1 VSIRSTGGPAALM
14 ARLPVASRS
23 WPSRVRVALTALC
36 LVIPGFGIAAS
47 VPDVVRAAD
56 PVPACT
62 FSNTVTPVRG
72 FDRVADTLVDTALG
86 VGGGYVPPDLVSATQ
101 AKLNAGFRVRGLIV
115 PDLRA
120 LVVHARR
127 AGVRIRLVSAYR
139 SHAAQTTL
147 LAAYTKRLGRAAALR
162 QVARPGHSEH
172 QLGVAV
178 DIASTRGA
186 YAWAARNAW
195 RYGFVLSYPRGRT
208 ATTCYRY
215 EPWHLR
221 WVGRPRAA
229 DVHASGLVYRVWL
242 WRNVADAHP

>member
-1 VSIRSTGGPAALM
+1 MPARSKNQAAARTGRPLAFRRPGSSRLRVLAA
-14 ARLPVASRS
+14 
-23 WPSRVRVALTALC
+23 ALC
-36 LVIPGFGIAAS
+36 LTFAGLGATSAR
-47 VPDVVRAAD
+47 PDAIRAAD
-56 PVPACT
+56 PVPACAFADT
-62 FSNTVTPVRG
+62 LTPVRG

-86 VGGGYVPPDLVSATQ
+86 VGRGYVPPDLVPSTR
-101 AKLNAGFRVRGLIV
+101 AKLNAGFQVRGLIV

-120 LVVHARR
+120 LVVQARR
-127 AGVRIRLVSAYR
+127 AGVRIGLVSAYR
-139 SHAAQTTL
+139 SYAAQATL

-172 QLGVAV
+172 QLGVAL
-178 DIASTRGA
+178 DIAATRGA

-195 RYGFVLSYPRGRT
+195 RFGFVLSYPKGRSS
-208 ATTCYRY
+208 TTCYRY

-221 WVGRPRAA
+221 WVGRLRAA

>member
-1 VSIRSTGGPAALM
+1 VFTRSNNRAAVPT
-14 ARLPVASRS
+14 RRPPRFRRPG
-23 WPSRVRVALTALC
+23 PSRIRVLAAVLGLAVGC
-36 LVIPGFGIAAS
+36 LGVTFAR
-47 VPDVVRAAD
+47 PDVIRAAD
-56 PVPACT
+56 PVPACR
-62 FSNTVTPVRG
+62 FSDTVTPVRG

-86 VGGGYVPPDLVSATQ
+86 VGRGYVPPDLVSATQ
-101 AKLNAGFRVRGLIV
+101 AKVNAGFQIRGLIV

-139 SHAAQTTL
+139 SYAAQATL

-172 QLGVAV
+172 QLGVAL
-178 DIASTRGA
+178 DIAATRGA
-186 YAWAARNAW
+186 YAWASRNAW

-229 DVHASGLVYRVWL
+229 DVHASALVYRVWL
-242 WRNVADAHP
+242 WRNVADARP